1 MIGIVLLFPMQTMRA
16 GLRSL
21 LGSEEGIEVLFDGA
35 SLSELTYDSDLR
47 LPLGTDVIITHPD
60 AFEVDVLKQFLLQS
74 DIELSILLLS
84 DDSHDAH
91 SVASLPLQAWG
102 IISLDANQEELLAAV
117 NALYEGLFV
126 GEPDLIQPMLNQVMV
141 SGADAEVMVEE
152 LTDRETEVLQLL
164 AQGLANK
171 QIALQLGISPHTV
184 KFHVSSLYTKLGVT
198 NRIEAVTA
206 GARLGMIVL

>member
-21 LGSEEGIEVLFDGA
+21 LGPEEGIGVLFDGA
-35 SLSELTYDSDLR
+35 SLSELIFDSELR
-47 LPLGTDVIITHPD
+47 LPTGTDVIIAHPN
-60 AFEVDVLKQFLLQS
+60 AIESAVLEQHLLQTE
-74 DIELSILLLS
+74 IALSVLLLS
-84 DDSHDAH
+84 DDPHDAQP
-91 SVASLPLQAWG
+91 VATLPLSAWG
-102 IISLDANQEELLAAV
+102 IISVDAGQEELLAAV

-141 SGADAEVMVEE
+141 SGVDADVMVEE

-171 QIALQLGISPHTV
+171 QIALRLEISPHTV